1 MSDPPFVAGLSHTT
15 AEVEKGKNRVRKTV
29 DISIEIVNEEYE
41 MHSTRTKESREN
53 LYSKY

>member
-53 LYSKY
+53 LYS